1 MYHFVLR
8 TPKYDNPAFG
18 SQFIIPFGR
27 SHRDHPWIVL
37 LNPKWGRYSIFL
49 KNDQHNNLLVE
60 QLLGGLDLLIQIYPQ
75 LNGIFTTAFFRM
87 NELFNRLKK
96 PDFWSDIIYYTG
108 VTRLPSAANSL
119 STRMSF
125 YQRLMNF

>member
-1 MYHFVLR
+1 M
-8 TPKYDNPAFG
+8 
-18 SQFIIPFGR
+18 I
-27 SHRDHPWIVL
+27 
-37 LNPKWGRYSIFL
+37 
-49 KNDQHNNLLVE
+49 HNNLLVE

-87 NELFNRLKK
+87 NELFNRPKK
-96 PDFWSDIIYYTG
+96 PDFWSDSIYYTG